1 MPSETH
7 AGRLWRLLQLKRLEG
22 VGLTREQAEA
32 LTRFLAT
39 TLCTNHEKMEE
50 LYVAKVT
57 LEKVRQETT
66 VRCCGGRHGRNACHW
81 PLHARV
87 EPLEHHPCPACSPP
101 AVQSILEQEA
111 RHAGFRSEV
120 LKSQEL
126 QVQTACSV
134 GRPCRWGG
142 SWAGPLAPAACSLPG
157 TAACCG

>member
-7 AGRLWRLLQLKRLEG
+7 AGRLWRLRQLKRLEG

-81 PLHARV
+81 PLHAGV
-87 EPLEHHPCPACSPP
+87 ESPWSTVRAPPAARPPCSPFWSRRRGMP
-101 AVQSILEQEA
+101 ASAQ
-111 RHAGFRSEV
+111 
-120 LKSQEL
+120 K
-126 QVQTACSV
+126 C
-134 GRPCRWGG
+134 
-142 SWAGPLAPAACSLPG
+142 
-157 TAACCG
+157 